1 MSQRVPTLL
10 LITLISLIL
19 SLTHAKALSA
29 QSPSE
34 TMPLANQLYEEG
46 HFSEAAQSY
55 QQLVD
60 RGIEHSNLYYNLG
73 NAYFKLGEIGRA
85 ILNYKRAA
93 QLNPRDAD
101 IRSNLELARSQTTDR
116 YEQTDTS
123 ALSLLVTFTST
134 WLTMDETALTALLL
148 WGLLIL
154 LLLLYRHSHHKRLH
168 RAVRNSLLLIT
179 PLFILALLSLSGRLY
194 LENTKPQGVIVSQSV
209 DILSGPGEQYVTQF
223 TLHSG
228 AEVILIE
235 KRGTWARLTLPGD
248 QLQGWVPAETVEGV
262 TRDW

>member
-1 MSQRVPTLL
+1 MSQRLPTLL

-19 SLTHAKALSA
+19 SLPHAKALWA

-60 RGIEHSNLYYNLG
+60 IGVEHSNLYYNLG
-73 NAYFKLGEIGRA
+73 NAYFKLGELGRA

-93 QLNPRDAD
+93 QLNPRDGD
-101 IRSNLELARSQTTDR
+101 IHSNLELARSQRTDR

-134 WLTMDETALTALLL
+134 WLTLDETALIALTL

-154 LLLLYRHSHHKRLH
+154 LLLIYRHSRASLR
-168 RAVRNSLLLIT
+168 RAVQNSLLLIT

-194 LENTKPQGVIVSQSV
+194 LEQTKPQGVIISQSV
-209 DILSGPGEQYVTQF
+209 DITSGPGEQYVTQF

-235 KRGTWARLTLPGD
+235 KRGTWARLSLPGD
-248 QLQGWVPAETVEGV
+248 QLQGWVPAETVEAV
-262 TRDW
+262 NRDW